1 MPHAPHSSGPSGPPL
16 PPHQLLIA
24 LLLLLALLP
33 ATFHPCAATPAP
45 APASAPTSPPP
56 NLIFVLVDDLRW
68 NAPGFMGNPV
78 AVTPHLDAMAAEGVV
93 FRNSFVTTSICA
105 VSRASIL
112 TGQWMRRHH
121 IKDFATGL
129 NADQWRNTY
138 PSQLRRHGYRT
149 GFIGKFGVGAGPAT
163 TAAIEQFDFWQGE
176 KGQGGPDFIDPKD
189 PDRTHQTARFGNHAL
204 AFLDTCSA
212 TQPFC
217 LSLSFTAVH
226 ARDGRPREFQ
236 PDDRDASLLEKT
248 TIPPPPTATEEDFQK
263 IPDFVKTSEGRVRWQ
278 RRFATAEQAA
288 ATTRDYYRLLAGV
301 DREIGRL
308 REKLQARQMD
318 KNTVIILTSDNGFAL
333 GDRGLADKWYM
344 WEEDIR
350 VPTVLFDP
358 RLPAPHR
365 GRSVTAMT
373 LNVDFAPTLLDL
385 AGVTAP
391 ATMQGRSLVPLLHQP
406 PPADWRTEFLY
417 EHVTLPDIIPPCEGV
432 RTERWKYIRWTASQP
447 LVEELYDLE
456 NDPLE
461 QNNLASQPAHTAQL
475 EHLRTTTDTH
485 ASQQQ

>member
-1 MPHAPHSSGPSGPPL
+1 M
-16 PPHQLLIA
+16 
-24 LLLLLALLP
+24 
-33 ATFHPCAATPAP
+33 
-45 APASAPTSPPP
+45 
-56 NLIFVLVDDLRW
+56 
-68 NAPGFMGNPV
+68 
-78 AVTPHLDAMAAEGVV
+78 
-93 FRNSFVTTSICA
+93 
-105 VSRASIL
+105 
-112 TGQWMRRHH
+112 
-121 IKDFATGL
+121 
-129 NADQWRNTY
+129 
-138 PSQLRRHGYRT
+138 
-149 GFIGKFGVGAGPAT
+149 
-163 TAAIEQFDFWQGE
+163 
-176 KGQGGPDFIDPKD
+176 
-189 PDRTHQTARFGNHAL
+189 
-204 AFLDTCSA
+204 
-212 TQPFC
+212 
-217 LSLSFTAVH
+217 
-226 ARDGRPREFQ
+226 
-236 PDDRDASLLEKT
+236 
-248 TIPPPPTATEEDFQK
+248 
-263 IPDFVKTSEGRVRWQ
+263 RWQ

-301 DREIGRL
+301 DREIGRV

-318 KNTVIILTSDNGFAL
+318 RNTVIILTSDNGFAL

-461 QNNLASQPAHTAQL
+461 QNNLANQPAHTAQL

-485 ASQQQ
+485 ATQQQ